1 MALPPTTA
9 DANVVERKDLREP
22 NASVAVDFGSVLID
36 NENAATSELLRPR
49 RKRVRSD
56 FAIVLI
62 KMPDMRSCVQL
73 ISL

>member
-9 DANVVERKDLREP
+9 VANVVERKDLREP
-22 NASVAVDFGSVLID
+22 NASVAVDFGAVLID

-49 RKRVRSD
+49 RKRVRRD

-62 KMPDMRSCVQL
+62 L
-73 ISL
+73 

>member
-9 DANVVERKDLREP
+9 VANVVERKDLREP
-22 NASVAVDFGSVLID
+22 NASVVVDFGSVLID

-49 RKRVRSD
+49 RKRVRRD

-62 KMPDMRSCVQL
+62 L
-73 ISL
+73 

>member
-9 DANVVERKDLREP
+9 VANVVERKDLREP
-22 NASVAVDFGSVLID
+22 NASVVVVDFGSVLID

-49 RKRVRSD
+49 RKRVRRD

-62 KMPDMRSCVQL
+62 FIKRCL
-73 ISL
+73 I